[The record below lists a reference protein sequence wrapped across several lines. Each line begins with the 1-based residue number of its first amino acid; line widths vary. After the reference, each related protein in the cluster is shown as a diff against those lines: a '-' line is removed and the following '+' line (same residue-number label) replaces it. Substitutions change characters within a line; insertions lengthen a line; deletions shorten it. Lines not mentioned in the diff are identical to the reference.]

1 MKVKQDTTT
10 VATQFFLIDQFL
22 GFSGSSG
29 LNQVT
34 YTLLFSVLLH
44 AALSTTPLIPD
55 LGLSRI
61 PHVFLSLFPF
71 LGMVVA
77 AVLLNHRLYH
87 VRLTFAVLDL
97 EIHARHHGDGV
108 QSNHGIFEL
117 TL

>member
-10 VATQFFLIDQFL
+10 VATHFFLIDQFL

-29 LNQVT
+29 LDQVT
-34 YTLLFSVLLH
+34 YTLLFSILLH

-61 PHVFLSLFPF
+61 PQVFLLLFPS

-77 AVLLNHRLYH
+77 AVLPNHCLYH

-97 EIHARHHGDGV
+97 ETHARYHRDGV
-108 QSNHGIFEL
+108 QSDHGILEL